1 MRQRVVGQN
10 CMEKKK
16 QEKRNEQSGKPARE
30 EADGEREELLILH
43 VTTSEVETARLCTGT
58 RVTPAVWETGQY
70 SETGLPT
77 LQVVSARF
85 ASPLCQSLR

>member
-16 QEKRNEQSGKPARE
+16 QEKRNEQRGKPARE

-43 VTTSEVETARLCTGT
+43 VTTSEVETAPPSTGT
-58 RVTPAVWETGQY
+58 HVTPAVWETEQY

-77 LQVVSARF
+77 RQVVSARF
-85 ASPLCQSLR
+85 ASPPCQTLR

>member
-1 MRQRVVGQN
+1 
-10 CMEKKK
+10 
-16 QEKRNEQSGKPARE
+16 
-30 EADGEREELLILH
+30 LLILH

-85 ASPLCQSLR
+85 ASPPCQSLL